1 MPDALVDEAGVSQ
14 RREAPRR
21 PACVR
26 SAGVRTKARA
36 LGTNDSM
43 TNGRNRRVSTSLQ
56 LCARRAT
63 TAVTNPH
70 ARAIFG
76 DVVGGRRGE

>member
-21 PACVR
+21 PEVVR

-36 LGTNDSM
+36 LGTNDIT

-56 LCARRAT
+56 L
-63 TAVTNPH
+63 
-70 ARAIFG
+70 
-76 DVVGGRRGE
+76 